1 MRKLKP
7 KAAAEDLF
15 KRLRNEIIPLFEKVV
30 SEGSAFFSNPHIVKC
45 RESLECK
52 SAECPLYDNRHRSEQ
67 VRCWQ
72 TAGTYCSGEPQGS
85 FVQKY
90 GTCSLCQVFKDSCPT
105 IVEEMGEHFNNMVF
119 LLKKQHR
126 ELRDE
131 KQRTEDLNQEL
142 TGALEQLKAMKI
154 ELQKMQVTDGLTG
167 LFNRHHL
174 LSVLKDEIARC
185 NRYGHFLALIILSV
199 DDFKNMND
207 EYGYHAGDKVLTY
220 AGHLIQKNI
229 RKFDRAFRY
238 SNREFIIVLPETDL
252 TFAYI
257 AAERIRKSF
266 QNKTFSAHKKEDGS
280 KYNISRTASIGITA
294 VSSYRIKDISIDDL
308 IDQAAKALHIAR
320 AKGGN
325 VSIRYE

>member
-1 MRKLKP
+1 
-7 KAAAEDLF
+7 
-15 KRLRNEIIPLFEKVV
+15 
-30 SEGSAFFSNPHIVKC
+30 
-45 RESLECK
+45 
-52 SAECPLYDNRHRSEQ
+52 
-67 VRCWQ
+67 
-72 TAGTYCSGEPQGS
+72 
-85 FVQKY
+85 
-90 GTCSLCQVFKDSCPT
+90 
-105 IVEEMGEHFNNMVF
+105 
-119 LLKKQHR
+119 
-126 ELRDE
+126 
-131 KQRTEDLNQEL
+131 
-142 TGALEQLKAMKI
+142 
-154 ELQKMQVTDGLTG
+154 
-167 LFNRHHL
+167 
-174 LSVLKDEIARC
+174 
-185 NRYGHFLALIILSV
+185 
-199 DDFKNMND
+199 MND

-266 QNKTFSAHKKEDGS
+266 QNKMFSVHKKEDGI
-280 KYNISRTASIGITA
+280 KDNISRTASIGITA